1 MATTNAREMFKK
13 YPELFMKMWVH
24 SEEERPGVGDD
35 IGVIYSK
42 IMSNVGH
49 PDNYWMPDEAD
60 GFTKEEIL
68 KAFAELKLPQEPE
81 QVIPTK

>member
-49 PDNYWMPDEAD
+49 PDNYWMPEEAD
-60 GFTKEEIL
+60 GFTKAQIL
-68 KAFAELKLPQEPE
+68 EDFSKLIIE
-81 QVIPTK
+81 Q